1 MVRDLKRAIVS
12 ADTFAEVSGVQTMG
26 EIVGELLYPRRAA
39 ASILL
44 ACGVLGLLLATIGLY
59 GVMSQSVVQRLKEIG
74 IRSTLG
80 ADRRDIVTLVIKEAA
95 GVAVV
100 GALPGLALGAIA
112 LRVTTNLVG
121 ELPTFD
127 ALTFVAVPLIATGV
141 VLLAA
146 FIPARQ
152 ASRLDPMAIL
162 RTP

>member
-1 MVRDLKRAIVS
+1 MGSVW
-12 ADTFAEVSGVQTMG
+12 FVSGVQTMN

-44 ACGVLGLLLATIGLY
+44 ACGVLGLLLAAIGLY
-59 GVMSQSVVQRLKEIG
+59 GVMSHSVAQRLKEIG

-80 ADRRDIVTLVIKEAA
+80 ADRREILTLVLKEAA
-95 GVAVV
+95 GVAVL
-100 GALPGLALGAIA
+100 GALPGLVLGAIA

-141 VLLAA
+141 VLAAA
-146 FIPARQ
+146 FIPARH

-162 RTP
+162 RTS